1 MHERFFEHC
10 LLLSSMVAGATQRLI
25 DTSCFPTQGG
35 QLDTTIEII
44 TVLAVLAGGCFLLLD
59 FLLGI
64 VNVNVNVN
72 VNMAQPQ
79 KETSWK

>member
-1 MHERFFEHC
+1 MGAE
-10 LLLSSMVAGATQRLI
+10 ATQRLI
-25 DTSCFPTQGG
+25 DTSCFSTQGG

-44 TVLAVLAGGCFLLLD
+44 TVLAVLLD

-72 VNMAQPQ
+72 VNVAQP
-79 KETSWK
+79 